1 MPTSINDLSTFL
13 TPFTPRHYCY
23 LLPQETLQPAD
34 LVTLCA
40 DLAWM
45 LDRKQEDLA
54 GWYRPLSLALFER
67 LGLVNLPQY
76 EAMREQTSGAEL
88 LNVLGVVDSPDF
100 VDGLGRA
107 WLMRSRLLALPEWAS
122 GVLEGHPFQLS
133 IFHRKMPTELRPM
146 AEEVADAL
154 AAHARSALQLSPM
167 LDRAIIALWG
177 CPLERLDQR
186 VTVAELIAEG
196 LELQT
201 FEP

>member
-1 MPTSINDLSTFL
+1 MSTSINDLSTFL
-13 TPFTPRHYCY
+13 TPFTPRHYCE
-23 LLPQETLQPAD
+23 LRPLANLQPAD

-45 LDRKQEDLA
+45 LEQKQEDLA

-76 EAMREQTSGAEL
+76 QAMREQTSGAEL
-88 LNVLGVVDSPDF
+88 LKALGVVDSPDWF
-100 VDGLGRA
+100 DGLARA
-107 WLMRSRLLALPEWAS
+107 WLMRGRLLALPERAS

-146 AEEVADAL
+146 AEDVADAL
-154 AAHARSALQLSPM
+154 AAHARSALQLAPM
-167 LDRAIIALWG
+167 LDRAIVALWG

-186 VTVAELIAEG
+186 VTVAELVAEG
-196 LELQT
+196 LQLQT